1 MLAIERRREI
11 ISRLSIDGKVIVS
24 ELARDFGVTEE
35 TIRRDLE
42 KLDRDGIAS
51 KTYGGAVSKRAS
63 GLDLPYSVR
72 ESVNVLEKQFIAE
85 RVAEL
90 IEDGER
96 IMVDSSSTALFVI
109 KKIKDKKNLTIITN
123 SVKILLELADKQDWT
138 VLSTGGVLKKGALS
152 LTGSSAEKM
161 IRSYH
166 VDTAICSC
174 KGLDIALG
182 VTDSNENDSLI
193 KQAMLSSAERKIL
206 ALDIDKF
213 DRKSF
218 VKVCDAV
225 EVDVIATDSRPDD
238 KWIKFCE
245 DSGIRLAYTNTYRK
259 EENDEDPCA

>member
-11 ISRLSIDGKVIVS
+11 ISRLTLDGKVIVS
-24 ELARDFGVTEE
+24 ELAKDFGVTEE

-51 KTYGGAVSKRAS
+51 KTYGGAVSKRSS

-72 ESVNVLEKQFIAE
+72 EGVNVEEKQAIADCI
-85 RVAEL
+85 AEL

-96 IMVDSSSTALFVI
+96 LMVDSSSTALYVI
-109 KKIKDKKNLTIITN
+109 KRIKDKKNLTIITN

-174 KGLDIALG
+174 KGLDITLG

-193 KQAMLSSAERKIL
+193 KQAMIASAERRIL
-206 ALDIDKF
+206 AVDSEKF

-218 VKVCDAV
+218 VKVC
-225 EVDVIATDSRPDD
+225 EVSDIDVIATDCYPDE
-238 KWIKFCE
+238 KWIKYCE
-245 DSGIRLAYTNTYRK
+245 DADIRLAFLNTDRK
-259 EENDEDPCA
+259 E